1 MLPAHDLH
9 ATGMV
14 TERTRSASMTSD
26 SGVLVYA
33 SVMIDG
39 KTKVN
44 YRVYE
49 GGLVEFAIGAGEYGP
64 LTTEPGPHDLA
75 DRAQQALHA
84 ALNAALGAVARNDE
98 DRPAD

>member
-1 MLPAHDLH
+1 
-9 ATGMV
+9 
-14 TERTRSASMTSD
+14 MTSD

-49 GGLVEFAIGAGEYGP
+49 GGLVEFAIGAGEYDP
-64 LTTEPGPHDLA
+64 LTTEPGPHDLT

-84 ALNAALGAVARNDE
+84 VLNSALGAVARNDE
-98 DRPAD
+98 DPATD

>member
-1 MLPAHDLH
+1 MLCDQHSCVMLPVHDLH

-44 YRVYE
+44 
-49 GGLVEFAIGAGEYGP
+49 
-64 LTTEPGPHDLA
+64 
-75 DRAQQALHA
+75 
-84 ALNAALGAVARNDE
+84 
-98 DRPAD
+98 

>member
-1 MLPAHDLH
+1 
-9 ATGMV
+9 
-14 TERTRSASMTSD
+14 MTSD

-49 GGLVEFAIGAGEYGP
+49 GGLVEFAIGDGQYGV

-84 ALNAALGAVARNDE
+84 VLNTTLNPVARNDKN
-98 DRPAD
+98 PATD

>member
-1 MLPAHDLH
+1 
-9 ATGMV
+9 
-14 TERTRSASMTSD
+14 MTSD

-49 GGLVEFAIGAGEYGP
+49 GGLVEFAIGDGEYGL
-64 LTTEPGPHDLA
+64 LTTEPGPHDLG
-75 DRAQQALHA
+75 DRAQEALHA
-84 ALNAALGAVARNDE
+84 ALNAALSAVARNDE
-98 DRPAD
+98 DRATE

>member
-1 MLPAHDLH
+1 
-9 ATGMV
+9 
-14 TERTRSASMTSD
+14 MTSD

-49 GGLVEFAIGAGEYGP
+49 GGLVEFAIGDGEYGP

-75 DRAQQALHA
+75 DRAQQALYA
-84 ALNAALGAVARNDE
+84 ALNSALSAVARNDE
-98 DRPAD
+98 DPAPA

>member
-1 MLPAHDLH
+1 
-9 ATGMV
+9 
-14 TERTRSASMTSD
+14 MTSD

-49 GGLVEFAIGAGEYGP
+49 GGLVEFAIGPVSTAFSP
-64 LTTEPGPHDLA
+64 PNPASRTSPTTPSKLSM
-75 DRAQQALHA
+75 RS
-84 ALNAALGAVARNDE
+84 
-98 DRPAD
+98 